1 MKQDGRECRREALLR
16 QMKKLSQAKVN
27 DAVKLAYLDG
37 EQLEELD
44 RLDLTALTEFRRS
57 GNGGVEIKLIDRV
70 EVLERLLSLT
80 QEQEEGMESFFQNLE
95 GGGATQ

>member
-1 MKQDGRECRREALLR
+1 MKQDGQARSREALLR

-37 EQLEELD
+37 EQLDTLD
-44 RLDLTALTEFRRS
+44 GLDLTALTEFRRS

-80 QEQEEGMESFFQNLE
+80 REEEDMESFFQGLEE
-95 GGGATQ
+95 GGAAQ